1 MKDFKDEIDKL
12 MATGELDDEECVV
25 LNVNGDCLDHHG
37 FDKGKREIFFEIII
51 RIIARLFAYLNKFKW
66 AKNYFSRKIFLCR
79 LFSRLHEF

>member
-37 FDKGKREIFFEIII
+37 FDKGKEEILLEIII
-51 RIIARLFAYLNKFKW
+51 RIIARLFAYKRIKMGQKLFFL
-66 AKNYFSRKIFLCR
+66 KNLFIPTFL
-79 LFSRLHEF
+79 